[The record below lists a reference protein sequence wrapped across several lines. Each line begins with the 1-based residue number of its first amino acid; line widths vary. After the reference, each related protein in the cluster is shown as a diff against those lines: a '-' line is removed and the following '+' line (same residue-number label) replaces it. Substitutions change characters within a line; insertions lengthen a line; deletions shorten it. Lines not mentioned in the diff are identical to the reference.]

1 MDIVLPKWGMTM
13 QDGVIAEWLVSVGDT
28 VTEGQPIAV
37 IETEKVDT
45 ELESPGVGT
54 ITELLVQPGDSADVG
69 TVIARMSER

>member
-13 QDGVIAEWLVSVGDT
+13 QDGVIAEWLVAVGDT

-45 ELESPGVGT
+45 ELESPGAGT
-54 ITELLVQPGDSADVG
+54 ITELLVQPGGSADVG
-69 TVIARMSER
+69 AVIARMS

>member
-45 ELESPGVGT
+45 ELESPGAGT

-69 TVIARMSER
+69 AVIARMS

>member
-1 MDIVLPKWGMTM
+1 VDIVLPKWGMTM

-45 ELESPGVGT
+45 ELESPGAGT

-69 TVIARMSER
+69 AVIARMS

>member
-13 QDGVIAEWLVSVGDT
+13 QDGVIAEWLVQVGDS

-45 ELESPGVGT
+45 DLEAPGAGT
-54 ITELLVQPGDSADVG
+54 ITELLVEAGESAEVG
-69 TVIARMSER
+69 SVIARMS

>member
-69 TVIARMSER
+69 TVIARMS